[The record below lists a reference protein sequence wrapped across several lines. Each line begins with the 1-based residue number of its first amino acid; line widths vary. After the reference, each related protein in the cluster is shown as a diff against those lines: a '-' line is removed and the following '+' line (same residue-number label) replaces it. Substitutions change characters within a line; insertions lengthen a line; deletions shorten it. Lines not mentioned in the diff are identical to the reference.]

1 VLSVLILP
9 GNKYV
14 VLGTKEGS
22 LLLYDL
28 MGNEVVQEVS
38 GDMAHSK
45 EVWELAMH
53 TNP

>member
-1 VLSVLILP
+1 VTALVILP

-28 MGNEVVQEVS
+28 QASELIQEVI
-38 GDMAHSK
+38 
-45 EVWELAMH
+45 E
-53 TNP
+53 